1 MFHELQQLEA
11 VPTDCP
17 GSPFHAHHRL
27 VQTLSLTPSCSSPA
41 TAPCR
46 SLGPRRGH
54 RVQSSVLPSTPLMR
68 GCRLPGGLPSAFWAG
83 PTRGTHPLLICLA
96 LLTFHHLF
104 SLPLDTVIILCLSYV
119 VEPVVAC
126 RALGEA
132 TQRRAEQDNPFP
144 CQLAVLR
151 LMRSRVQ
158 LAFLAARAYCSF
170 MFICCSAPNVRAHA
184 EVLHWCIFQSVDS
197 ISLSPHQSTAS
208 WLGNAHHRLI
218 G

>member
-1 MFHELQQLEA
+1 
-11 VPTDCP
+11 
-17 GSPFHAHHRL
+17 
-27 VQTLSLTPSCSSPA
+27 
-41 TAPCR
+41 
-46 SLGPRRGH
+46 
-54 RVQSSVLPSTPLMR
+54 MR
-68 GCRLPGGLPSAFWAG
+68 GCRLPAGLPSAFWAG
-83 PTRGTHPLLICLA
+83 PTRGTHPLLVCLA
-96 LLTFHHLF
+96 LLTFHHLS

-126 RALGEA
+126 SALGEA

-197 ISLSPHQSTAS
+197 ISLSPHQSTSS

-218 G
+218 E